1 MVAQEYSDDQ
11 WLISEKN
18 LKKLKEDVGSIANKG
33 DTLYNS

>member
-18 LKKLKEDVGSIANKG
+18 LKKLKEDVGSIANKR
-33 DTLYNS
+33 DNPYNS